1 MINRFDTV
9 NPVDDMPLSGV
20 IYTPD
25 NPTAVISLVHG
36 FGEHIGRYAGMMD
49 HLGEHGIATAALDL
63 RGHGRSGGTRG
74 VSRTYENMRSDVD
87 VLTDKTREEFP
98 DLPHFLF
105 GHSMGGGL
113 VLNYVLKR
121 GAKALS
127 GVIATAPMLR
137 LPEPPPKP
145 LELIVRALRRIA
157 PGMSIKNAI
166 DGTKISSLPNEQ
178 AAYEADPLNH
188 GQLGVG
194 LAVDLV
200 QQGEWTLSQAESWTA
215 PLLLMHARQDVL
227 TAYEASREFA
237 QKAQNCDFHT
247 FENVAHEIHN
257 DTSRD
262 AVYANIITF
271 VESHL

>member
-1 MINRFDTV
+1 
-9 NPVDDMPLSGV
+9 MPLSGV

-74 VSRTYENMRSDVD
+74 VSRDYENMRSDVD